1 MKDRLTKQK
10 EFTRPNFLKLR
21 SKNLGGFTL
30 IELLVSIGLFST
42 VMLIALITLF
52 TLTFY
57 NKESKN
63 IQVATDAVAFLM
75 DDIVRQARFGYNY
88 HCDDEED
95 IEDINDVED
104 IHLPKDCG
112 GDNYLAIESGDS
124 GDIDDA
130 RDQIVYYFDENDK
143 KIYKSTDSGSN
154 FSDITPESV
163 EVKSLKFY
171 VLGSFENDDVIPR
184 VLITM
189 RATANAGRDNE
200 ISVTLQSTATQRF
213 SNE

>member
-1 MKDRLTKQK
+1 MENNPTKQK
-10 EFTRPNFLKLR
+10 GFTRPNFLK

-30 IELLVSIGLFST
+30 VELLVSIGLFST

-88 HCDDEED
+88 HCDDSGEID
-95 IEDINDVED
+95 K
-104 IHLPKDCG
+104 PKDCSG
-112 GDNYLAIESGDS
+112 GGNYLALESGDY
-124 GDIDDA
+124 GDVDNPS
-130 RDQIVYYFDENDK
+130 DQIVYRFDEDDK
-143 KIYKSTDSGSN
+143 KIYKSTNSGSD
-154 FSDITPESV
+154 FSDITPETV
-163 EVKSLKFY
+163 EVNSLKFY
-171 VLGSFENDDVIPR
+171 VFGSAEDDDVIPR
-184 VLITM
+184 ILITM

-200 ISVTLQSTATQRF
+200 VSVTLQSTATQRF